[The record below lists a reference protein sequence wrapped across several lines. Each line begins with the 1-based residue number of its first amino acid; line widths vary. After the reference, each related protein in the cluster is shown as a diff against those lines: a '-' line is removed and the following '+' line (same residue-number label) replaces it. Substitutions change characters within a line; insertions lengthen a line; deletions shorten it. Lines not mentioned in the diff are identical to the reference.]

1 MALCIESSAR
11 LHLGFYNFYED
22 GIAYGGLGVAIESP
36 TVRVKVSKCE
46 NFKLIVLDDV
56 HLEDVVD
63 LVKSRLK
70 VENVCITIEKA
81 IPRNVGLGSTTQI
94 ALAIAYGITKLFNLN
109 YSARELA
116 LVLKR
121 GRDSGIGIATFEC
134 GGFIVDGGRR
144 IDGKVEE
151 PKTLNDIPP
160 VIFQRPLPQNWYFII
175 LIPKGI
181 KGLDELK
188 ERYAMDYPRS
198 LPRDLQYELYKLL
211 LLHIIPS
218 VINEDIN
225 TFGMA
230 ITRLQMI
237 VGTYFSKYQ
246 GSIYCCREVEELVK
260 ALLEAGACG
269 AGQSSWG
276 PTTYGIVE
284 GLEKAHVVLKKV
296 LEHSY
301 RLGIDLKY
309 FIVRAKNRG
318 VQIERC

>member
-1 MALCIESSAR
+1 MALCVESSAR

-36 TVRVKVSKCE
+36 IVRIKVNKCE
-46 NFKLIVLDDV
+46 DFKLVALGDV
-56 HLEDVVD
+56 YLEDVANA
-63 LVKSRLK
+63 VKRKLK
-70 VENVCITIEKA
+70 VENVCITVEKA

-109 YSARELA
+109 YSIRELA
-116 LVLKR
+116 LILKR
-121 GRDSGIGIATFEC
+121 GKDSGVGIAAFEN
-134 GGFIVDGGRR
+134 GGFIVDGGRK
-144 IDGKVEE
+144 INGKVEE

-160 VIFQRPLPQNWYFII
+160 VIFQSPLPQNWYFII
-175 LIPKGI
+175 LIPRGI
-181 KGLDELK
+181 KGLDELR

-218 VINEDIN
+218 VIRGDIK

-230 ITRLQMI
+230 VTKLQMI

-246 GSIYCCREVEELVK
+246 GGVYCCREVEELVK
-260 ALLEAGACG
+260 TLLEAGAYG

-284 GLEKAHVVLKKV
+284 ELEKAYVVLKKV
-296 LEHSY
+296 LERAY
-301 RLGIDLKY
+301 KLNIDLEY
-309 FIVRAKNRG
+309 LIVKARNRG
-318 VQIERC
+318 VQIEYC